1 MDVVRPI
8 WNRSSK
14 LAAVLL
20 LNLKRKELQMG
31 PIGCLAG
38 LIAQIIH
45 MVIMLVALPIIL
57 IAKIFGKGKE

>member
-1 MDVVRPI
+1 MDGVKPI

-20 LNLKRKELQMG
+20 LNPRRKELQMG

-45 MVIMLVALPIIL
+45 MVIMLIALPFVL
-57 IAKIFGKGKE
+57 IAKIFGRGRD

>member
-1 MDVVRPI
+1 MPI
-8 WNRSSK
+8 WIRSSK

-38 LIAQIIH
+38 LVAQIIH
-45 MVIMLVALPIIL
+45 MVIMLLALPFIL
-57 IAKIFGKGKE
+57 LAKIFGGGKD

>member
-1 MDVVRPI
+1 MPI
-8 WNRSSK
+8 WIRSSK

-38 LIAQIIH
+38 LVAQIIH
-45 MVIMLVALPIIL
+45 MVLMLLALPFIL
-57 IAKIFGKGKE
+57 LAKIFGGGKD

>member
-8 WNRSSK
+8 WSRSSR

-20 LNLKRKELQMG
+20 LNPRRKELQMG
-31 PIGCLAG
+31 PIGCLVG

-45 MVIMLVALPIIL
+45 MVIMLITLPFIL
-57 IAKIFGKGKE
+57 LAKMFGGGKE